1 MHPVGKTGDYFLT
14 VRCTGKK
21 GRRQKVEDKQN
32 CERREARRME
42 LRKTL
47 CERMDKLRRNL
58 ELYPRQVLKTVYR
71 KGYEALSRE
80 IGALLAEY
88 VLETAFHGF
97 YPLKS
102 DVEEISAAVYR
113 VAEESGI
120 QSEISAA
127 AYEHQDINEID
138 RLAEKL
144 RRLTEAAL
152 EPFYS
157 RYICLYLKDDC
168 FADPP
173 ACPEIWN
180 LLTRCIWQNGKWVRK
195 ERENE

>member
-1 MHPVGKTGDYFLT
+1 MEEIQNRITQESRRAEL
-14 VRCTGKK
+14 KK
-21 GRRQKVEDKQN
+21 
-32 CERREARRME
+32 M
-42 LRKTL
+42 L
-47 CERMDKLRRNL
+47 CERLDKLRRNL

-80 IGALLAEY
+80 IGALLTEY
-88 VLETAFHGF
+88 VSETAFHGF

-113 VAEESGI
+113 VVEESGI

-127 AYEHQDINEID
+127 AYERQDINEID

-157 RYICLYLKDDC
+157 RYICLYLEDDC
-168 FADPP
+168 FHDPP
-173 ACPEIWN
+173 AWPEIRN
-180 LLTRCIWQNGKWVRK
+180 LLTGCVWQNGRWIRK

>member
-21 GRRQKVEDKQN
+21 GRRQKVEDKQI
-32 CERREARRME
+32 REQQEDRRME

-47 CERMDKLRRNL
+47 CERLEKLRRNL

-113 VAEESGI
+113 VVEESGI

>member
-1 MHPVGKTGDYFLT
+1 MYPVGETGDCFLT
-14 VRCTGKK
+14 VRHTRKQ

-47 CERMDKLRRNL
+47 CERLEKLRRNL

-113 VAEESGI
+113 VVEESEI
-120 QSEISAA
+120 QSEISSA
-127 AYEHQDINEID
+127 AYERQDINEID
-138 RLAEKL
+138 RLAEKM

-152 EPFYS
+152 EPFYP

-173 ACPEIWN
+173 ACPEIRN
-180 LLTRCIWQNGKWVRK
+180 LLTGCVWRNGRWIRK
-195 ERENE
+195 ER

>member
-1 MHPVGKTGDYFLT
+1 MYPVGETGDCFLT
-14 VRCTGKK
+14 VRHTGKQ
-21 GRRQKVEDKQN
+21 GRRQNVEVKQI
-32 CERREARRME
+32 REQQEDRRME

-47 CERMDKLRRNL
+47 CERLEKLRRNL

-80 IGALLAEY
+80 IGALLTEY
-88 VLETAFHGF
+88 VSETAFCGF

-113 VAEESGI
+113 VVKESGI

-127 AYEHQDINEID
+127 AYERQDINEID
-138 RLAEKL
+138 RLAEKM

-152 EPFYS
+152 EPFYP

-168 FADPP
+168 FDDPP
-173 ACPEIWN
+173 ACPEIRN
-180 LLTRCIWQNGKWVRK
+180 LLTGCVWQNGRWIRK
-195 ERENE
+195 ERENK

>member
-14 VRCTGKK
+14 VRHTGKQ
-21 GRRQKVEDKQN
+21 GRRQNVEVKQI
-32 CERREARRME
+32 REQQEDRRME

-47 CERMDKLRRNL
+47 CERLEKLRRNL

-102 DVEEISAAVYR
+102 DDEEISAAVYR
-113 VAEESGI
+113 VVEESEI
-120 QSEISAA
+120 QSEISSA
-127 AYEHQDINEID
+127 AYERQDINEID
-138 RLAEKL
+138 RLAEKM

-152 EPFYS
+152 EPFYP

-173 ACPEIWN
+173 ACPEIRN
-180 LLTRCIWQNGKWVRK
+180 LLTGCVWQNGKWVRK

>member
-1 MHPVGKTGDYFLT
+1 MYPVGETGDCFLT
-14 VRCTGKK
+14 VRHTRKQ
-21 GRRQKVEDKQN
+21 GRRQKVEVKQIR
-32 CERREARRME
+32 EQQEARRTE

-47 CERMDKLRRNL
+47 CERLDKLKRNL
-58 ELYPRQVLKTVYR
+58 ELYPRQVLKTVYK
-71 KGYEALSRE
+71 KGYEALVRE
-80 IGALLAEY
+80 INTLLAEY
-88 VLETAFHGF
+88 VAETAFGGF

-102 DVEEISAAVYR
+102 DAEEISGAVYR
-113 VAEESGI
+113 VVEESGI

-127 AYEHQDINEID
+127 AYERQNINEID

-168 FADPP
+168 FADSP

-180 LLTRCIWQNGKWVRK
+180 LLTRSIWQNGKWVRK

>member
-1 MHPVGKTGDYFLT
+1 MEEIQNRITRESRRVEL
-14 VRCTGKK
+14 KK
-21 GRRQKVEDKQN
+21 I
-32 CERREARRME
+32 
-42 LRKTL
+42 L
-47 CERMDKLRRNL
+47 CERLDKLRRNL

-80 IGALLAEY
+80 IGALLTEY
-88 VLETAFHGF
+88 VSETAFHGF

-102 DVEEISAAVYR
+102 DAEEISAAVYR
-113 VAEESGI
+113 AVEESGI

-127 AYEHQDINEID
+127 AYERQDINEID

-144 RRLTEAAL
+144 RRLTEAAM
-152 EPFYS
+152 EPFYP
-157 RYICLYLKDDC
+157 RYICLYLKDEC

-180 LLTRCIWQNGKWVRK
+180 LLTGCIWKNGKWVRK

>member
-1 MHPVGKTGDYFLT
+1 MYPVGETGDCFLT
-14 VRCTGKK
+14 VRHTRKQ
-21 GRRQKVEDKQN
+21 GRRQKVEDKNIRGQ
-32 CERREARRME
+32 RKARRTE
-42 LRKTL
+42 IRKTL
-47 CERMDKLRRNL
+47 CERLDKLKRNL

-71 KGYEALSRE
+71 KGYEALARE
-80 IGALLAEY
+80 IGALLTEY
-88 VLETAFHGF
+88 VSETAFCGF

-113 VAEESGI
+113 VVEESGI

-127 AYEHQDINEID
+127 AYERQDINEID

-144 RRLTEAAL
+144 RRLTEAAM
-152 EPFYS
+152 EPFYP
-157 RYICLYLKDDC
+157 RYICLYLKDEC

-180 LLTRCIWQNGKWVRK
+180 LLTGCIWKNGKWVRK

>member
-1 MHPVGKTGDYFLT
+1 MHPVGQTGDCLLT
-14 VRCTGKK
+14 ARNTGKK
-21 GRRQKVEDKQN
+21 GKRRNVEVKQN
-32 CERREARRME
+32 RERQEARRGE

-47 CERMDKLRRNL
+47 CERLEKLRRNL

-80 IGALLAEY
+80 IGALLTEY
-88 VLETAFHGF
+88 VSETAFCGF

-113 VAEESGI
+113 VVKESGI

-127 AYEHQDINEID
+127 AYERQDINEID
-138 RLAEKL
+138 RLAEKM
-144 RRLTEAAL
+144 RRLTEAAM
-152 EPFYS
+152 EPFYP

-168 FADPP
+168 FDDPP
-173 ACPEIWN
+173 ACPEIRN
-180 LLTRCIWQNGKWVRK
+180 LLTGCVWQNGRWIRK
-195 ERENE
+195 ERENK

>member
-47 CERMDKLRRNL
+47 CERLEKLRRNL

-102 DVEEISAAVYR
+102 DVEEISAAVSR
-113 VAEESGI
+113 VVEESGI
-120 QSEISAA
+120 QSEISSA
-127 AYEHQDINEID
+127 AYERQDINEID
-138 RLAEKL
+138 RLAEKM
-144 RRLTEAAL
+144 RRLTEVAL
-152 EPFYS
+152 EPFYP

-180 LLTRCIWQNGKWVRK
+180 LLTGCIWQNGKWGRK

>member
-1 MHPVGKTGDYFLT
+1 M
-14 VRCTGKK
+14 
-21 GRRQKVEDKQN
+21 EDKQIR
-32 CERREARRME
+32 EQQEARRME

-47 CERMDKLRRNL
+47 CERLEKLRRNL

-113 VAEESGI
+113 VVEESEI
-120 QSEISAA
+120 QSEISSA
-127 AYEHQDINEID
+127 AYERQDINEID
-138 RLAEKL
+138 RLAEKM

-152 EPFYS
+152 EPFYP

-173 ACPEIWN
+173 ACPEIRN
-180 LLTRCIWQNGKWVRK
+180 LLTGCVWRNGRWIRK
-195 ERENE
+195 ER

>member
-1 MHPVGKTGDYFLT
+1 M
-14 VRCTGKK
+14 
-21 GRRQKVEDKQN
+21 EDKQN

-47 CERMDKLRRNL
+47 CERLEKLRRNL

-80 IGALLAEY
+80 IGALLTEY
-88 VLETAFHGF
+88 VSETAFCGF

-113 VAEESGI
+113 VVKESGI

-127 AYEHQDINEID
+127 AYERQDINEID
-138 RLAEKL
+138 RLAEKM
-144 RRLTEAAL
+144 RRLTEAAM
-152 EPFYS
+152 EPFYP

-168 FADPP
+168 FDDPP
-173 ACPEIWN
+173 ACPEIRN
-180 LLTRCIWQNGKWVRK
+180 LLTGCVWQNGRWIRK
-195 ERENE
+195 ERENK

>member
-1 MHPVGKTGDYFLT
+1 MYPVGETGDCFLT
-14 VRCTGKK
+14 VRHTGKQ
-21 GRRQKVEDKQN
+21 GRRQNVEVKHI
-32 CERREARRME
+32 REQQEDRRME

-47 CERMDKLRRNL
+47 CERLEKLRRNL

-113 VAEESGI
+113 VVEESEI
-120 QSEISAA
+120 QSEISSA
-127 AYEHQDINEID
+127 AYERQDINEID
-138 RLAEKL
+138 RLAEKM

-152 EPFYS
+152 EPFYP

-173 ACPEIWN
+173 ACPEIRN
-180 LLTRCIWQNGKWVRK
+180 LLTGCVWQNGRWIRK
-195 ERENE
+195 ER

>member
-113 VAEESGI
+113 VVEESGI
-120 QSEISAA
+120 QSEISSA
-127 AYEHQDINEID
+127 AYERQDINEID
-138 RLAEKL
+138 RLAEKM

-152 EPFYS
+152 EPFYP

-168 FADPP
+168 FDDSP
-173 ACPEIWN
+173 ACPEIRN
-180 LLTRCIWQNGKWVRK
+180 LLTGCVWQNGRWIRK
-195 ERENE
+195 ER

>member
-1 MHPVGKTGDYFLT
+1 M
-14 VRCTGKK
+14 
-21 GRRQKVEDKQN
+21 EDKQN

-47 CERMDKLRRNL
+47 CERLEKLRRNL

-113 VAEESGI
+113 VVEESGI
-120 QSEISAA
+120 QSEISSA
-127 AYEHQDINEID
+127 AYERQDINEID
-138 RLAEKL
+138 R
-144 RRLTEAAL
+144 
-152 EPFYS
+152 
-157 RYICLYLKDDC
+157 D
-168 FADPP
+168 
-173 ACPEIWN
+173 
-180 LLTRCIWQNGKWVRK
+180 RK
-195 ERENE
+195 SVV

>member
-1 MHPVGKTGDYFLT
+1 MGKTGDYFLT

-21 GRRQKVEDKQN
+21 GRRQKVEDKQI
-32 CERREARRME
+32 REQQEDRRME

-47 CERMDKLRRNL
+47 CERLEKLRRNL

-113 VAEESGI
+113 VVEESGI

>member
-47 CERMDKLRRNL
+47 CERLEKLRRNL

>member
-1 MHPVGKTGDYFLT
+1 M
-14 VRCTGKK
+14 
-21 GRRQKVEDKQN
+21 EDKQN

-47 CERMDKLRRNL
+47 CERLEKLRRNL

-113 VAEESGI
+113 VVEESGI
-120 QSEISAA
+120 QSEISSA
-127 AYEHQDINEID
+127 AYERQDINEID
-138 RLAEKL
+138 RLAEKM
-144 RRLTEAAL
+144 RRLTEVAL
-152 EPFYS
+152 EPFYP

-180 LLTRCIWQNGKWVRK
+180 LLTGCIWQNGKWGRK

>member
-1 MHPVGKTGDYFLT
+1 MHPVGQTGDCLLT
-14 VRCTGKK
+14 ARNTGKK
-21 GRRQKVEDKQN
+21 GRRRNVEVKQN
-32 CERREARRME
+32 RERQEARRVE

-47 CERMDKLRRNL
+47 CERLDKLRRNL

-80 IGALLAEY
+80 IGALLTEY
-88 VLETAFHGF
+88 VSETAFCGF

-113 VAEESGI
+113 VVKESGI

-127 AYEHQDINEID
+127 AYERQDINEID
-138 RLAEKL
+138 RLAEKM
-144 RRLTEAAL
+144 RRLTEAAM
-152 EPFYS
+152 EPFYP

-168 FADPP
+168 FDDPP
-173 ACPEIWN
+173 ACPEIRN
-180 LLTRCIWQNGKWVRK
+180 LLTGCVWQNGRWIRK
-195 ERENE
+195 ERENK

>member
-14 VRCTGKK
+14 VRHTGKQ
-21 GRRQKVEDKQN
+21 GRRQNVEVKQI
-32 CERREARRME
+32 REQQEDRRME

-47 CERMDKLRRNL
+47 CERLEKLRRNL

-113 VAEESGI
+113 VVEESEI
-120 QSEISAA
+120 QSEISSA
-127 AYEHQDINEID
+127 AYERQDINEID
-138 RLAEKL
+138 RLAEKM

-152 EPFYS
+152 EPFYP

-180 LLTRCIWQNGKWVRK
+180 LLTGCIWQNGKWGRK

>member
-1 MHPVGKTGDYFLT
+1 MYPVGETGDCFLT
-14 VRCTGKK
+14 VRHTGKQ
-21 GRRQKVEDKQN
+21 GRRQNVEVKQI
-32 CERREARRME
+32 REQQEDRRME

-47 CERMDKLRRNL
+47 CERLEKLRRNL

-113 VAEESGI
+113 VVEESEI
-120 QSEISAA
+120 QSEISSA
-127 AYEHQDINEID
+127 AYERQDINEID
-138 RLAEKL
+138 RLAEKM

-152 EPFYS
+152 EPFYP

-173 ACPEIWN
+173 ACPEIRN
-180 LLTRCIWQNGKWVRK
+180 LLTGCVWQNGRWIRK
-195 ERENE
+195 ER

>member
-47 CERMDKLRRNL
+47 CERLEKLRRNL

-113 VAEESGI
+113 VVEESGI